1 MANFVNPYDDIDE
14 MVSGRADA
22 TGSALTGVSMNGFQN
37 PYDEPKD
44 YFSLS
49 AVPQAAEEPP
59 GMMSSAL
66 QRGWATT
73 KGDLARTG
81 ALIAGSVGGDELEA
95 DWLRFADEMDA
106 VAAELPKAIA
116 RVEDVKS
123 FGDAATFAAETIV
136 EQLPML
142 ATLFIPGGVGA
153 KIASKAGVAAKYG
166 ALAGAVPTD
175 FALLAGETA
184 GGILEQGDELED
196 NRALIAGTGALK
208 TALDFVPFIALAK
221 KMGLGNKL
229 VESSTKVAIEKGF
242 ARRAG
247 ENVATLLATEVPTE
261 TAQEMLDIIAEDVVA
276 EATGRGFSEE
286 DISRLKNSAWSA
298 AAFSLFGVPA
308 AIVKPRTPLAPADDT
323 PPTEEFLLE
332 PTINPDD
339 FIGPPQPLSVANEA
353 MLAIA
358 PGQAELD
365 LADASIP
372 PELEDFV
379 KAERTADRIS
389 ILQDGQLRE
398 LTQDEKDRAEAIRIE
413 TTIPTAQRTEAQN
426 WLVQHVRARDRKR
439 GVSPSLWRPDD
450 TFAGPPRPIALPVE
464 NRAPSRA
471 ERITQ
476 AIERITS
483 DQSHYA
489 KKTGLLQVKWQNRV
503 AKLEAQLAA
512 LNEPTAQTSVSPVVE
527 TQLKEPAPRVVEPV
541 AEPVAE
547 RGGLTEREALI
558 LQRLEER
565 ERSLDGL
572 SAAGYAQMEKL
583 IAKRDGEKPVARERS
598 QDQKELEQ
606 LAREINRDETTLLRE
621 GTGAGMAKE
630 RVQKVVAAL
639 EREFGIPILV
649 VNRNELPHRLAH
661 EGPAAKGV
669 TVEDADGNRT
679 LYILAENVE
688 SEADAKKTYLHEV
701 VGHYGIRS
709 VLTDGQLQAL
719 ADELGFASQ
728 RALEEHIAK
737 LAENPYRDMSA
748 WKRVVEFFRHIFQKI
763 TGVKH
768 SDREIRQ
775 ILMGVENALRA
786 RVINNYSVR
795 KTSPA
800 IRFNKDSIEQ
810 FVTGGYTSRL
820 LKTIPN
826 RGMGNAARVRQLVAE
841 LKSNRPEKD
850 VAEATLA
857 LLGDSFTWADFVH
870 TYEQQI
876 VPLHLKK
883 TDRFARYGIGKL
895 GFSLHGLVGS
905 TAQTH
910 IWEWPYA
917 TPYAEATSVDEEGTQ
932 YIIRDALKSHFSEE
946 SQHYFAHTRVFDNEG
961 ARHILEL
968 QSDVLNHFRNAMRK
982 ANDPSRAAKLPNAR
996 IVDRLRSL
1004 LNEISQIYASV
1015 NETYKKQSYSIL
1027 ANRGNLSYQEAQAGT
1042 QRIALSAVATPQE
1055 LQAIANLQQS
1065 ISLLLTEVERNR
1077 IVELAQSSL
1086 ELFDFN
1092 PWTPPTEW
1100 TFQEFYA
1107 FRNASSDVVMDKLD
1121 EIGRVVDAESLTQLL
1136 NPVSQL
1142 ERDLLAR
1149 LVRQE
1154 EYLAAK
1160 EGFTKLRVAT
1170 AETAAVA
1177 EGWVQDSPM
1186 SFFRENELA
1195 LARVRAAY
1203 LNRHQKYYIKYTAPD
1218 GSAQMASTGDATEAI
1233 FTRLLKDI
1241 TDARNYW
1248 DGAKDDWIDVVHP
1261 TAKSI
1266 YKRYKQELA
1275 KLMQSRFGAKLV
1287 EDAQGNTWWEMEV
1300 QITPKDPI
1308 VVLYRE
1314 AELDGAQMAQ
1324 DVNSFKSLWEVT
1336 VGKYLYTPIQMAKRF
1351 ARVVPEAPKYLEHVQ
1366 EWWNTKMNIVGEV
1379 EPLARAWASL
1389 SKTQGAKLGEA
1400 LFEVNLKSEELGR
1413 KLNAEELQA
1422 EFKRFGLQEDAIT
1435 LFNQIEK
1442 SFADTLTRLEKGLRY
1457 NAVRETLKSHEE
1469 AIRFLGEWDATRGDA
1484 AAQVA
1489 LLDRYDIATV
1499 GADLNTRLAKI
1510 DAEFDALR
1518 NKNYFPHM
1526 RFGKWA
1532 ITVKATKEKVYKGKT
1547 YKEGETILFETYES
1561 AKAQRAR
1568 VAEIQ
1573 NEFKEDSVTW
1583 GEMSEQEFAFIGLPP
1598 GFIESI
1604 EDQLDL
1610 SAKQKQ
1616 ELKEISIR
1624 NSPGRAFLRHLIKRR
1639 GVDGFNADAQRVY
1652 ATYMLNAA
1660 NHIARVEHY
1669 LDMQEQL
1676 YGMEQRSKPDTI
1688 GGDKNREGMINNY
1701 FQKHYKYIMNPGN
1714 DLAKLRSLGF
1724 MWYLG
1729 YNAKSAVVNLSQV
1742 PLVTYPYLAARH
1754 GDARAT
1760 AAIARAYPE
1769 AAKLVA
1775 GKKARLSEVQLQ
1787 VVEKL
1792 RDAGL
1797 LDESLA
1803 TELAGFSES
1812 STLERVV
1819 PRTELGRLWDKI
1831 AVGGAWMFRH
1841 AEKYNRYVTAIAAA
1855 GLEQSKG
1862 LDAAYLAAR
1871 EAIQSTQFEYAK
1883 WNRPDF
1889 MRGKRSVFFLFWQY
1903 MQHASFLAAGG
1914 HGAGTALRF
1923 WLLLLL
1929 AAGLQGLPFAE
1940 NVLDLLDL
1948 GNEKWKQ
1955 LTGSKDLKSDLRLDL
1970 RQALDGFA
1978 GIEGDTWMHGLSR
1991 SFGMGPIHLLE
2002 AIGIPIP
2009 DTDVSGSLSLGRIIP
2024 GLKEMTGETRTPE
2037 EKFGR
2042 TIVEVMGPV
2051 AGMPYVL
2058 WRAMNDS
2065 NPDSWKRWERAMPT
2079 AMKSA
2084 SRSLRWFERNE
2095 ETMRGG
2101 ASLIEFDPLDIDHR
2115 VEKIAQAFGFAPTR
2129 LNQQYELR
2137 GFQEDAKR
2145 FYLTKRQ
2152 LLLED
2157 YAYAKMTRNQEMLA
2171 DVRKAIRM
2179 YNHSAPAMQLKI
2191 TPETIRTSLA
2201 ERKRKA
2207 ALRSQG
2213 QPDARMLRPVY
2224 REIESAYGLDE

>member
-1 MANFVNPYDDIDE
+1 MPNFVNPYDDIDA
-14 MVSGRADA
+14 MVTGQSDK
-22 TGSALTGVSMNGFQN
+22 TGSALTGVSMNGWTN

-44 YFSLS
+44 YFSLP

-59 GMMSSAL
+59 GLVSSAL

-73 KGDLARTG
+73 KGNLARTG

-106 VAAELPKAIA
+106 VATELPKAIA

-142 ATLFIPGGVGA
+142 ATLFIPGGVGV
-153 KIASKAGVAAKYG
+153 KIANKVGVAAKYG

-184 GGILEQGDELED
+184 GGILEQGDELEG
-196 NRALIAGTGALK
+196 NRAIIAGTGALK
-208 TALDFVPFIALAK
+208 AALDFVPFIALAK
-221 KMGLGNKL
+221 KMGLGEKL
-229 VESSTKVAIEKGF
+229 IESSTKIAIEKGF

-286 DISRLKNSAWSA
+286 DISRLVNSAAGA

-308 AIVKPRTPLAPADDT
+308 AIVKPRTPMAPADET
-323 PPTEEFLLE
+323 PQAEEFSLE

-339 FIGPPQPLSVANEA
+339 FVGPPQPLPVANEA
-353 MLAIA
+353 MYAIA

-379 KAERTADRIS
+379 KAERTAERIS

-413 TTIPTAQRTEAQN
+413 TTIPAAQRTEAQN

-464 NRAPSRA
+464 TRAPSRA

-489 KKTGLLQVKWQNRV
+489 KRTGLLQVKWQKRV
-503 AKLEAQLAA
+503 AKLEEQLAA
-512 LNEPTAQTSVSPVVE
+512 LNEPTAQTSISPVVE
-527 TQLKEPAPRVVEPV
+527 TQLKEPEPRVVEPV
-541 AEPVAE
+541 VE

-572 SAAGYAQMEKL
+572 SAAGYAQMERL
-583 IAKRDGEKPVARERS
+583 IAKRDGERPVAREASR
-598 QDQKELEQ
+598 DQRELEQ
-606 LAREINRDETTLLRE
+606 LAREINHDETTLLRE
-621 GTGAGMAKE
+621 GTGKGMAKE
-630 RVQKVVAAL
+630 KVQKVIAAL
-639 EREFGIPILV
+639 EQEFGIPILI

-669 TVEDADGNRT
+669 TIEDAEGNRT

-709 VLTDGQLQAL
+709 ILTDGQLQAL
-719 ADELGFASQ
+719 ADALGFDSQ

-763 TGVKH
+763 TGVKY
-768 SDREIRQ
+768 SDHEIRQ

-800 IRFNKDSIEQ
+800 IRFNKESIEQ
-810 FVTGGYTSRL
+810 YISRGYTSRL
-820 LKTIPN
+820 LKALPAKGIGTK
-826 RGMGNAARVRQLVAE
+826 ARVRQELAA
-841 LKSNRPEKD
+841 LKSNK
-850 VAEATLA
+850 AEIEIAESALA
-857 LLGDSFTWADFVH
+857 LLDEKFKWQDFVQK
-870 TYEQQI
+870 YEQLI
-876 VPLHLKK
+876 VPLKISEVNSWYNYRMEQA
-883 TDRFARYGIGKL
+883 DRIGRGDAFKAYALRWPFTTPAALDVHFGDEYPDNFAFFQFG
-895 GFSLHGLVGS
+895 V
-905 TAQTH
+905 
-910 IWEWPYA
+910 
-917 TPYAEATSVDEEGTQ
+917 EGNIA
-932 YIIRDALKSHFSEE
+932 Y
-946 SQHYFAHTRVFDNEG
+946 VP
-961 ARHILEL
+961 EL
-968 QSDVLNHFRNAMRK
+968 QSDVVNHLNAFKRESGEFLEVVAAQPSFKAALEDAAELERNAQHY
-982 ANDPSRAAKLPNAR
+982 
-996 IVDRLRSL
+996 IDRLDSITSIQDGVNTLQRLVSDL
-1004 LNEISQIYASV
+1004 TEYRQVATPELSDTFDAIRTFLINEISTIEASPEDV
-1015 NETYKKQSYSIL
+1015 AKRLIARAFYKVRDIAQDSRWEFKTRL
-1027 ANRGNLSYQEAQAGT
+1027 RWQEAVPAYRAAT
-1042 QRIALSAVATPQE
+1042 LLEKSA
-1055 LQAIANLQQS
+1055 
-1065 ISLLLTEVERNR
+1065 
-1077 IVELAQSSL
+1077 
-1086 ELFDFN
+1086 
-1092 PWTPPTEW
+1092 
-1100 TFQEFYA
+1100 
-1107 FRNASSDVVMDKLD
+1107 
-1121 EIGRVVDAESLTQLL
+1121 
-1136 NPVSQL
+1136 
-1142 ERDLLAR
+1142 LAR
-1149 LVRQE
+1149 ILREAQRF
-1154 EYLAAK
+1154 AAK
-1160 EGFTKLRVAT
+1160 HGAKKLRLPT
-1170 AETAAVA
+1170 AETAAEF
-1177 EGWVQDSPM
+1177 EGWVQNYEFAINDNIM
-1186 SFFRENELA
+1186 AMRSFIENDELI
-1195 LARVRAAY
+1195 ARILETNEEY
-1203 LNRHQKYYIKYTAPD
+1203 HYSYTD
-1218 GSAQMASTGDATEAI
+1218 FQGGETVVTGT
-1233 FTRLLKDI
+1233 I
-1241 TDARNYW
+1241 TDLSQIPAIIESIKNANERLRNASIEERLHESAKTPFRRYKK
-1248 DGAKDDWIDVVHP
+1248 DLPALLRDRFQAQIVKDDEGFTWHELDID
-1261 TAKSI
+1261 S
-1266 YKRYKQELA
+1266 
-1275 KLMQSRFGAKLV
+1275 
-1287 EDAQGNTWWEMEV
+1287 DAAT
-1300 QITPKDPI
+1300 DPI
-1308 VVLYRE
+1308 IVLYRE
-1314 AELDGAQMAQ
+1314 ASLDGAQMAQ

-1469 AIRFLGEWDATRGDA
+1469 AIRFIAEWDATRGDA

-1532 ITVKATKEKVYKGKT
+1532 ITVKASREKVYKGKT

-1561 AKAQRAR
+1561 AKAQKAR

-1610 SAKQKQ
+1610 TAKQKQ

-1831 AVGGAWMFRH
+1831 AIGGAWMFRH

-1862 LDAAYLAAR
+1862 VDAAYIAAR
-1871 EAIQSTQFEYAK
+1871 DAIQSTQFEYAK

-2002 AIGIPIP
+2002 AIGVPIP